1 MPLASAKRGSR
12 TLFSAGF
19 ALESLEPRQPVLRA
33 QAARTVQPDAT
44 QLLRAQ
50 DVAQPLA

>member
-1 MPLASAKRGSR
+1 MPLAAPNGGSR

-33 QAARTVQPDAT
+33 QAARTVQPDAA
-44 QLLRAQ
+44 QLLRAP